1 MACADS
7 DAAVPAVDMG
17 QTPATAWRSSAGQ
30 PPATPSPAVDLRSAI
45 DGGELDLGFQGI
57 ADLGSG
63 RVLAAQAV
71 IAWRHPK
78 LGLLDGCEV
87 AALAGRA
94 GLGRRLGAWLLAK
107 AIGQAAAWAE
117 DPVMQL
123 LQICVDLTVHQ
134 LLDDDMVAG
143 LAEALQLAAA
153 PAGALCVHVDEP
165 ALLMAEE
172 IVPGRLQALRD
183 LGVQVAVAGF
193 GTGSMSMA
201 QLRSAAVDV
210 VRLDPSLVT
219 DLPGDVAQDAIVATI
234 QQVVDALRLT
244 SVAVGVDRPEQ
255 REALERLGVHMG
267 QGATVHQPSTPAA
280 LAAQVAAAEL
290 PRS

>member
-1 MACADS
+1 M
-7 DAAVPAVDMG
+7 
-17 QTPATAWRSSAGQ
+17 
-30 PPATPSPAVDLRSAI
+30 
-45 DGGELDLGFQGI
+45 
-57 ADLGSG
+57 
-63 RVLAAQAV
+63 
-71 IAWRHPK
+71 
-78 LGLLDGCEV
+78 
-87 AALAGRA
+87 
-94 GLGRRLGAWLLAK
+94 
-107 AIGQAAAWAE
+107 
-117 DPVMQL
+117 
-123 LQICVDLTVHQ
+123 
-134 LLDDDMVAG
+134 
-143 LAEALQLAAA
+143 
-153 PAGALCVHVDEP
+153 HVDEP